1 MSFDTWCND
10 WRRNTRKNGG
20 KFKPQSRPVC
30 EESPNLKR
38 RARSK
43 RLTLEENHPCTTS
56 DDTTTLDSR
65 TPLVV
70 LIMSRKSLRDSRS
83 WKSRN
88 LDEHGLLKQAH
99 TRRFCEVNV
108 VVKSARFTALSC
120 FRIKAMVTG
129 GDLGEPRGE
138 SRAEKRGRLNGAV

>member
-1 MSFDTWCND
+1 MIRGAT
-10 WRRNTRKNGG
+10 NGG
-20 KFKPQSRPVC
+20 ATQEKMAANLNLRAGQYAKSPQ
-30 EESPNLKR
+30 NLKR

-88 LDEHGLLKQAH
+88 LDEHRLLKQAH